1 MISVALGG
9 MVAARRDGTTK
20 ATEERRHVLKRSD
33 TQRKRNEPLSLDR
46 TETLN
51 VHKKDAQNTTQTP
64 HIGPLRA
71 QSTTRKRGATS
82 SVERKARVV

>member
-1 MISVALGG
+1 MISVALGE
-9 MVAARRDGTTK
+9 MAARRDGTK
-20 ATEERRHVLKRSD
+20 ATEERRHVLKRHP
-33 TQRKRNEPLSLDR
+33 KKALNEPLSLDR
-46 TETLN
+46 LETLN
-51 VHKKDAQNTTQTP
+51 VRKKDAQNTTQTP